1 MTNTPIWKFNGELYE
16 NDKRV
21 VTDIEVSA
29 NQVPSSQEASAKVS
43 TEGGVASFT
52 FNIPEGK
59 QGPTGATGEQ
69 GPQGIQ
75 GIQGEQGPAGPQG
88 IQGRTG
94 AVGPTGATGA
104 QGNVGPTGATGATGV
119 MGPTGATGEGFSI
132 YNTYT
137 SIGTMMLD
145 YANVPIGKF
154 VMIAS
159 SVEDEDNAK
168 LYVRAQVSDY
178 FSFVADLSGAQGIQG
193 PTGATGAVGPTGSV
207 GPTGPQGSIGPTGV
221 TGKVG
226 PTGATGATGPTGLT
240 GASGGTGPKGPTG
253 PTGPTGKTGTRG
265 SYWYRGTAITGTSTT
280 ATIFSSSG
288 ITSALVNDMYL
299 NTSTGYVYTC
309 TVAGAAAAAK
319 WVYSGSIKGPKGGTG
334 ATGPTGP
341 TGPTGYTATV
351 SGTTLVL
358 A

>member
-1 MTNTPIWKFNGELYE
+1 MANTPIWKFNGELYE

-21 VTDIEVSA
+21 VTDVEASA
-29 NQVPSSQEASAKVS
+29 NQVSSSQEASAEVS

-59 QGPTGATGEQ
+59 QGPTGATGAQ

-75 GIQGEQGPAGPQG
+75 GIQGEQGPVGPQG
-88 IQGRTG
+88 IQGSTG

-104 QGNVGPTGATGATGV
+104 QGNVGPTGATGATGMMGPTGV
-119 MGPTGATGEGFSI
+119 QGGVGPIGPTGQTGATGPTGATGEGFSI

-193 PTGATGAVGPTGSV
+193 PTGATGAVGPTG
-207 GPTGPQGSIGPTGV
+207 
-221 TGKVG
+221 
-226 PTGATGATGPTGLT
+226 PTGAIGPTGLT
-240 GASGGTGPKGPTG
+240 GASGGI
-253 PTGPTGKTGTRG
+253 GPTGKTGTRG

-309 TVAGAAAAAK
+309 TVAGAAAVAK
-319 WVYSGSIKGPKGGTG
+319 WVYSGSIKGATGGTG

-341 TGPTGYTATV
+341 TGKTGPTGYTATV